1 MDRASIRLTAALAFA
16 AIVLIWTVA
25 PQ

>member
-16 AIVLIWTVA
+16 GLLLIWVVA
-25 PQ
+25 P

>member
-25 PQ
+25 P

>member
-16 AIVLIWTVA
+16 GLLLIWAVA
-25 PQ
+25 P